1 MRAYTG
7 PFSIRTY
14 QLLLCVHIVHGCMLS
29 ACLCSRQTARI
40 KKKSTFRVFPPA
52 FCQLTPS
59 TPREVRAF
67 PSIGVPSSHR
77 SVRPKWSNKGKLGV
91 DSVQPF
97 SEPLKP
103 SRLVLTTE
111 NISMLLYYICS
122 RPQYTV
128 TLSVDVGPS
137 DLLEAT
143 QWARPGEVMT
153 LSVTS
158 TVYLMD
164 WQTVSLSLKS
174 DLPVS
179 LVVLENSTFYVVLI
193 GSVSTLIIIIIIII
207 INNNNN
213 TTTVIILIITM
224 FRLRDTLGTWDEY

>member
-1 MRAYTG
+1 M
-7 PFSIRTY
+7 
-14 QLLLCVHIVHGCMLS
+14 
-29 ACLCSRQTARI
+29 
-40 KKKSTFRVFPPA
+40 
-52 FCQLTPS
+52 
-59 TPREVRAF
+59 PREVRAF
-67 PSIGVPSSHR
+67 PSIGVPYSHR
-77 SVRPKWSNKGKLGV
+77 PVRPNWGSKGLLGV

-103 SRLVLTTE
+103 SRLVLTTG

-122 RPQYTV
+122 RPQYIV

-143 QWARPGEVMT
+143 HWARPGEVMT
-153 LSVTS
+153 LSVAS

-174 DLPVS
+174 DPPVS

-193 GSVSTLIIIIIIII
+193 GIVSTVINHNHHHYHHNHHYQTTITIILIILVVVVVINR
-207 INNNNN
+207 NNNKNI

-224 FRLRDTLGTWDEY
+224 FGLHDTLGTWDEY